1 MEVSVTICICLFRLK
16 RLFGNRVSNHS
27 LHSFV
32 MLPDFLY
39 VVAMLEQLSTSYPG
53 KFFAYAVRMFFIRYA
68 EGAYYDAAV
77 WGRRVGEVY
86 CKVIL
91 DVFGKDLGDEFHGL
105 YELIREMPDWVW
117 PYSGY
122 EHLDAYGEGDH
133 GRWLG
138 MHLSSVRVWEDLDI
152 LRKYGNSGAHAS
164 SEYLSGGKLS
174 PSPQVVVCVIRV
186 ALSFTCWY
194 RRIRMTDSAALARYR
209 SKL

>member
-1 MEVSVTICICLFRLK
+1 
-16 RLFGNRVSNHS
+16 
-27 LHSFV
+27 
-32 MLPDFLY
+32 MLPDFWY
-39 VVAMLEQLSTSYPG
+39 VGDMLDQLSTSYPS

-77 WGRRVGEVY
+77 WGRRVAEVY
-86 CKVIL
+86 CIVIL

-105 YELIREMPDWVW
+105 YELTRELPDWVW

-122 EHLDAYGEGDH
+122 DHLDAYGEGEH
-133 GRWLG
+133 GRRLG
-138 MHLSSVRVWEDLDI
+138 MQLSSVPVWKDLDF

-164 SEYLSGGKLS
+164 WKYLSGGKLS

-194 RRIRMTDSAALARYR
+194 RRIRTTDSAALAKYR
-209 SKL
+209 SKM